1 MLFLSPGH
9 EAKRRRCLHIF
20 SLSFSPLAVGAET
33 TAASPDVANELFAA
47 DTAASAADTAASAA
61 VGHTTRGR
69 PALYT
74 LSKSALRP
82 ARRTTS
88 IAPNSRY
95 LNDIYRQTWRTLQL
109 CADVLTFF
117 LPCCFTNSPSPF
129 HVSASSIGPTS
140 QQPGDKMVE
149 VRLFFSFIGGTRS
162 DIFENS
168 VT

>member
-1 MLFLSPGH
+1 MRKRAAVIRLSRHAFGQRLFTETKCKTRWVWCCVMLFLSPGH
-9 EAKRRRCLHIF
+9 EAKRRRCLHIL
-20 SLSFSPLAVGAET
+20 SLSFSPLAVEAET

-47 DTAASAADTAASAA
+47 ATAASAA

-69 PALYT
+69 PVLYT
-74 LSKSALRP
+74 LFKSALRP

-88 IAPNSRY
+88 IAPSSRY

-140 QQPGDKMVE
+140 Q
-149 VRLFFSFIGGTRS
+149 
-162 DIFENS
+162 
-168 VT
+168 

>member
-20 SLSFSPLAVGAET
+20 SLSFSPLAVEAET

-47 DTAASAADTAASAA
+47 ATAASAA

-69 PALYT
+69 PVLYT

-88 IAPNSRY
+88 IAPSSRY

-162 DIFENS
+162 DVFENS